1 MSFFDKDI
9 EKMTDEDLGRRVRE
23 NQMKRRKYVEE
34 NTPLWIK
41 EGAELRTIRESQKI
55 SQKELSELIGV
66 CPQTL
71 GRLENGKPIIRR
83 YSVQKSYKTAM
94 ELISLR
100 RDVGLKKYES

>member
-1 MSFFDKDI
+1 
-9 EKMTDEDLGRRVRE
+9 MTDEDLGRLIRE
-23 NQMKRRKYVEE
+23 NQMKRRKYIEE

-41 EGAELRTIRESQKI
+41 EGAKMRARRESQKI

-83 YSVQKSYKTAM
+83 YSVQKSYQTAM

-100 RDVGLKKYES
+100 REGKFKKYES